1 MPIENNNLKLNKIMD
16 DWGPFEHNE
25 GKWLIFSIGNPYE
38 GHGYALPRNI
48 DDFFSQRVAHLISCK
63 TGSRYV
69 GHIPWATDGAGDVA
83 RDWAPKY
90 VPVKDLVRNVIDF
103 LRVFINAYKEMDLPS
118 DRVFIFT
125 GHGGNNIL
133 ADYTNEIRQALNLK
147 DLIITTT
154 DDIVKNAN
162 KIMEASKDLTTQLAK
177 SQEDKRK
184 IAKSLVKILL
194 TAGHASHMEHSLA
207 ASIGILDENKL
218 KEMNELLTS
227 DFGKALSKWPPIG
240 GLGGYLLAGGKYT
253 EALGTEK
260 DDKFGLWHCLKGLK
274 DLDQGKLK
282 PIKEL
287 GDMIISTTVD
297 YFSEI
302 LLSK

>member
-1 MPIENNNLKLNKIMD
+1 M
-16 DWGPFEHNE
+16 G
-25 GKWLIFSIGNPYE
+25 
-38 GHGYALPRNI
+38 
-48 DDFFSQRVAHLISCK
+48 
-63 TGSRYV
+63 
-69 GHIPWATDGAGDVA
+69 
-83 RDWAPKY
+83 
-90 VPVKDLVRNVIDF
+90 
-103 LRVFINAYKEMDLPS
+103 LPS

-133 ADYTNEIRQALNLK
+133 ADYTNEIRQNLNLK

-177 SQEDKRK
+177 NGEDKRK
-184 IAKSLVKILL
+184 IAKTLVKILL
-194 TAGHASHMEHSLA
+194 SAGHASHMEHSLG
-207 ASIGILDENKL
+207 ASIGILDEKKL

-227 DFGKALSKWPPIG
+227 NFENALSKWPPIG

-260 DDKFGLWHCLKGLK
+260 DDKFGLWNCLKGLK
-274 DLDQGKLK
+274 DLDDGRLK

-287 GDMIISTTVD
+287 GDMIINTTVD

>member
-1 MPIENNNLKLNKIMD
+1 MENSNLELNKRMD
-16 DWGPFEHNE
+16 DWGPFEQNE

-38 GHGYALPRNI
+38 GHGYALPRNM
-48 DDFFSQRVAHLISCK
+48 DDFFGQRVAHLISCK

-69 GHIPWATDGAGDVA
+69 GHIPWTTDGAGGVSQ
-83 RDWAPKY
+83 DWSPTY
-90 VPVKDLVRNVIDF
+90 VPVKDLVQNVIKF
-103 LRVFINAYKEMDLPS
+103 LRLFITAYKEMDLPS

-125 GHGGNNIL
+125 GHGGNNVL
-133 ADYTNEIRQALNLK
+133 ADYTDEIQQELKLK

-177 SQEDKRK
+177 NGEDKRE
-184 IAKSLVKILL
+184 IAKALVKILL
-194 TAGHASHMEHSLA
+194 SAGHASHMEHSIA
-207 ASIGILDENKL
+207 ASIGILDEKKL
-218 KEMNELLTS
+218 KEMNELLTN
-227 DFGKALSKWPPIG
+227 DFEEALSKWPPIG

-260 DDKFGLWHCLKGLK
+260 DDKFGLWNCLKGLK
-274 DLDQGKLK
+274 DLDEGRLK